1 MAYFTDKQFSYNFK
15 TFKYSTQEISFLDMR
30 ILIGADRKL
39 FSTLYRK
46 PTDRAVLYFYSNP
59 SLRCHKIIVFSQIL
73 RYNSSLQMTHHYKKN
88 SILSQ
93 YLFLPDIFI

>member
-1 MAYFTDKQFSYNFK
+1 MAYFIDKEFSYNFK
-15 TFKYSTQEISFLDMR
+15 TFKYSAHEISFLDMR

-39 FSTLYRK
+39 SSTLYEK
-46 PTDRAVLYFYSNP
+46 PTDRAELHFHSNP
-59 SLRCHKIIVFSQIL
+59 SLKCQKSIVFSQIL

-93 YLFLPDIFI
+93 YIFLPDNFI